1 MQNLLFGSKHN
12 DYVKIDDVEDAVSR
26 DNPNKI
32 IKEPYVKD
40 NKTKIFVRTF
50 FLIFTTISICLYFIY
65 KNLLPP
71 VYQSTLSKTTTFKVV
86 SHPEPPTPFWGAVVK
101 PYPTGAFWTN
111 LVVRNGDSP
120 ISVIP
125 YGIKTLDVGIQV
137 SYGPT
142 RRIVSQVAVTD
153 PFVSDLQISATQ
165 AYVGRSIESYDNVSV
180 TMCYRTALN
189 GRYRAY
195 LVKGSPYITVAFDNA
210 TPIISS
216 GLMKILTVESRVVK
230 GSVGL
235 QYIVTLGNFQKWLLY
250 CSEPIALIWK
260 EDTLTSP
267 LPIRGIIR
275 VAILPLQNMEA
286 AFSTLVN
293 YIQRYPTGAQ
303 VTVSHPSAAQS
314 IVTLQYTTVGI
325 GSLLMYA
332 LPHHMSL
339 MTVTDESRLAQTA
352 LTPIYSIKGKLKAV
366 IGDIWRLNYNLAPIQ
381 WNYVLSEA
389 ISLNH
394 LDEIGK
400 SLIQDVKNVIPTAI
414 DVYSFGKQISR
425 MARLGVIADSLGIGD
440 VRQQAL
446 SIVEAALLP
455 WLQGLNADQLCF
467 DRTYG
472 GLITTNGLLDPNSDF
487 GNAYY
492 NDHHFHY
499 GYFIY
504 AAAVVARF
512 DPPFYDNNKL
522 ALDTFV
528 RDVCNPDPSDL
539 DFPWA
544 RHKDWFDGHSWASGL
559 FPQANG
565 KGQESS
571 SEVGI

>member
-1 MQNLLFGSKHN
+1 MQHLFQSAKRHE
-12 DYVKIDDVEDAVSR
+12 YVPIDDDIEDAIDSTR
-26 DNPNKI
+26 QQNNKQQTFNKNVIRIFFI
-32 IKEPYVKD
+32 ILTILSILLYILY
-40 NKTKIFVRTF
+40 KT
-50 FLIFTTISICLYFIY
+50 
-65 KNLLPP
+65 LLPP
-71 VYQSTLSKTTTFKVV
+71 IYQSVLSKTTSFKVV
-86 SHPEPPTPFWGAVVK
+86 SHPEPPTPFWGSISK

-111 LVVRNGDSP
+111 LVVRNGDNA

-125 YGIKTLDVGIQV
+125 YGIKTLDAGIQV

-142 RRIVSQVAVTD
+142 RRQVSQLAITD
-153 PFVSDLQISATQ
+153 PFVSDLQISSTQ
-165 AYVGRSIESYDNVSV
+165 GYIGRSIESYDNVSV
-180 TMCYRTALN
+180 TMCYRTQLN

-195 LVKGSPYITVAFDNA
+195 LVKGSPYITVVYDNA

-235 QYIVTLGNFQKWLLY
+235 QYIVTLGNFQKWLVY
-250 CSEPIALIWK
+250 CSEPIALAWK

-303 VTVSHPSAAQS
+303 LTVTHPSPSQS
-314 IVTLQYTTVGI
+314 LVILQYTTVGI
-325 GSLLMYA
+325 GPLLMYA
-332 LPHHMSL
+332 LPHHLSL
-339 MTVTDESRLAQTA
+339 MAVTDEGRLAQTA
-352 LTPIYSIKGKLKAV
+352 LTPIYCIKGKLKAV
-366 IGDIWRLNYNLAPIQ
+366 VGDIWRLNYNLQPVG

-400 SLIQDVKNVIPTAI
+400 SLIQDVKNTAI
-414 DVYSFGKQISR
+414 LPSAVDVYSFGKQISR

-455 WLQGLNADQLCF
+455 WLQGQNSDQLLY
-467 DRTYG
+467 DRIYG

-504 AAAVVARF
+504 AAAMVARF
-512 DPPFYDNNKL
+512 DPPFYDNNKA

-528 RDVCNPDPSDL
+528 RDICNPDPTDP

-571 SEVGI
+571 SEVCI